1 MSKVAEELVEILA
14 KRGESVTFAESCTA
28 GLVAATFCEVAGASK
43 VFRGSVVSYANEVKR
58 DFLGVSDEVL
68 NGVGAV
74 SRECVEAMAIGAA
87 KAFRAQLA
95 VSVSGVAGPSG
106 GTPAKPV
113 GCVFIAV
120 FYNGQTRV
128 VKCNFSGDRQ
138 AVRSQSVQTAL
149 QTALLVLNES

>member
-1 MSKVAEELVEILA
+1 MSQVAKEIVEILA

-28 GLVAATFCEVAGASK
+28 GLVAATFCEVAGASE

-58 DFLGVSDEVL
+58 DFLGVSEAVL
-68 NGVGAV
+68 NSVGAV
-74 SRECVEAMAIGAA
+74 SRECVEMMAAGAA
-87 KAFRAQLA
+87 KAFKAELA
-95 VSVSGVAGPSG
+95 VSVSGVAGPGG

-120 FYNGQTRV
+120 FYKGQTRV
-128 VKCNFSGDRQ
+128 VKCQFSGERQ

-149 QTALLVLNES
+149 QTALLVLNEG